1 MFESLRRP
9 GRRFIHDAANVAL
22 ERRRE
27 FCFGHC
33 GGCGLQCFI
42 CYRVTNDCCGCA
54 HTITIPATVLN
65 CNTRYSGN
73 MNEITELKATV
84 DKLAT
89 VNERRSNLIE
99 YRDRQIKA
107 ALAAGATWKTVQEL
121 TGLSVRGLA
130 LAVKR
135 V

>member
-1 MFESLRRP
+1 
-9 GRRFIHDAANVAL
+9 
-22 ERRRE
+22 
-27 FCFGHC
+27 
-33 GGCGLQCFI
+33 
-42 CYRVTNDCCGCA
+42 
-54 HTITIPATVLN
+54 
-65 CNTRYSGN
+65 